1 MRVAVIATLL
11 TLLAWAAPAAAA
23 VPLAL
28 AERQVL
34 GLEFQQSVARVT
46 TTDPDLLQVQVA
58 GAKVHVSA
66 LRAGRA
72 SLEIAFADGATVAY
86 DVTVDAARKPLRVAS
101 AAAPNELVLG
111 VAEER
116 RLKAPGVAR
125 VLVEENGVAR
135 VSVTGE
141 TVLVTGLAS
150 GLSSLVLV
158 DAGGAKTTWQIR
170 VH

>member
-1 MRVAVIATLL
+1 MRAAVIATLL
-11 TLLAWAAPAAAA
+11 AAAAPAGAA

-28 AERQVL
+28 AERQVVT
-34 GLEFQQSVARVT
+34 LEFQQPVTRVT

-58 GAKVHVSA
+58 ARKVTVSA
-66 LRAGRA
+66 LRSGRA
-72 SLEIAFADGATVAY
+72 SLELAFPDGAMVAY
-86 DVTVDAARKPLRVAS
+86 DVTVDAAQIPAARVAAS
-101 AAAPNELVLG
+101 VAASPNEIALG

-116 RLKAPGVAR
+116 RFRSPGVAR

-141 TVLVTGLAS
+141 TVSVTGVAA

-158 DAGGAKTTWQIR
+158 DRAGAKTTWQILVR
-170 VH
+170 

>member
-1 MRVAVIATLL
+1 MRAAVIATLL
-11 TLLAWAAPAAAA
+11 AAAAPAGAA

-28 AERQVL
+28 AERQVVT
-34 GLEFQQSVARVT
+34 LEFQQAVTRVT

-58 GAKVHVSA
+58 ARKVTVSA
-66 LRAGRA
+66 LRGGRA
-72 SLEIAFADGATVAY
+72 SLELAFPDGATVDY
-86 DVTVDAARKPLRVAS
+86 DVTVDAARVPVAR
-101 AAAPNELVLG
+101 AAGPNEIALG

-116 RLKAPGVAR
+116 RFRSPGVAR

-141 TVLVTGLAS
+141 TVSVTGVAA

-158 DAGGAKTTWQIR
+158 DAAGAKTTWQIR
-170 VH
+170 VR